1 VGLCGVDAAD
11 MPLLG
16 CAYTGEAV
24 ALLCAALAS
33 EHCVVHTLKLSS
45 SRMRPAE
52 ASLLAGAIKGRA
64 SRPGSAEWQAVVLE
78 ASQARGRGRG
88 IGVGVG

>member
-1 VGLCGVDAAD
+1 VQAVCTLLRAAGNRLAYLELSAVGLCGVDAAD

-33 EHCVVHTLKLSS
+33 ETCVVHTH
-45 SRMRPAE
+45 A
-52 ASLLAGAIKGRA
+52 
-64 SRPGSAEWQAVVLE
+64 
-78 ASQARGRGRG
+78 QARP
-88 IGVGVG
+88 